1 MIFVVLLPQ
10 KLLLDS
16 DMGTEELINPPA
28 PSGSA
33 CGSEDNELH
42 NSNPEPGEA
51 DSSSSNSEV
60 KEDKLNIES
69 LMQNKVDFEKVDSR
83 LTSGAVL
90 DKDLVDKQLTS
101 QGSVEVTET
110 IVVTKLINSS
120 SSGVPTEN
128 GCLTAPDEGPI
139 GNHMIDGTCIL
150 FPPLTFL
157 A

>member
-28 PSGSA
+28 PSGSV

-60 KEDKLNIES
+60 KEDKL
-69 LMQNKVDFEKVDSR
+69 
-83 LTSGAVL
+83 
-90 DKDLVDKQLTS
+90 
-101 QGSVEVTET
+101 T
-110 IVVTKLINSS
+110 IWVPLSSFHTNNS
-120 SSGVPTEN
+120 
-128 GCLTAPDEGPI
+128 
-139 GNHMIDGTCIL
+139 
-150 FPPLTFL
+150 FPSTPRQC
-157 A
+157 